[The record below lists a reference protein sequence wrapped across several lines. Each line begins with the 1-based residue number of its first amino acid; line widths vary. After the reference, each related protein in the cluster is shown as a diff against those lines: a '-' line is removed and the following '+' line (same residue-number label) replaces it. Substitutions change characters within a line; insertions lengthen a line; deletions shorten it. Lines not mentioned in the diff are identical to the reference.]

1 MGVIGFSAATS
12 LDGAGIVFVALV
24 SVGFLRAM
32 FKGV

>member
-1 MGVIGFSAATS
+1 MGVVGYSAATS
-12 LDGAGIVFVALV
+12 LFGAALVFVTLV